1 MLNTLTLLEFLFC
14 FLYLLILL
22 FFIYINCIFCYLI
35 KYSIVVEYMH
45 MNTTIDQ
52 VISEKLNNW
61 VVDGWPVGNLILCV
75 IALLLATLLCG
86 AVGIER
92 EKRGRTAGLRT
103 HLLVGVGSCLI
114 MIISIYGFP
123 ATAGNRDVARLA
135 AQIITGVGFLGAG
148 AIIHRNSGTKG
159 LTTAAT
165 IWIVMAIGLACGSMN
180 FILAIGGTILIL
192 IVLTFFRKFETRIT
206 NKTPLI
212 LLIAD
217 SHTPII
223 SNILEVAQKEQ
234 CTINDFQC
242 ELLDDGTTQIT
253 FFAIASSSEFDS
265 FEFIAKI
272 EQIEGVKQ
280 VGTLNAH
287 KS

>member
-1 MLNTLTLLEFLFC
+1 MN
-14 FLYLLILL
+14 LI
-22 FFIYINCIFCYLI
+22 
-35 KYSIVVEYMH
+35 
-45 MNTTIDQ
+45 TIDQ
-52 VISEKLNNW
+52 LIAQKLNEFT
-61 VVDGWPVGNLILCV
+61 VGEWPIGNLILCA
-75 IALLLATLLCG
+75 IALILATILCG

-103 HLLVGVGSCLI
+103 HLLVGVGSCLL

-123 ATAGNRDVARLA
+123 SSAASRDVARLA

-192 IVLTFFRKFETRIT
+192 IVLISFRRFETKIT

-212 LLIAD
+212 VLNAD
-217 SHTPII
+217 SNTPII
-223 SNILEVAQKEQ
+223 SNILEVATKEQ

-242 ELLDDGTTQIT
+242 ELLDDKTTQIT
-253 FFAIASSSEFDS
+253 FFAIASNSEFKA
-265 FEFIAKI
+265 FEFIAKL
-272 EQIEGVKQ
+272 EQIKGVNH